1 MISSR
6 DLLQEQKRI
15 NRERREEKRRF
26 MRLRIAALHGEG
38 LPTQAISERLQL
50 YRGSVLDVMRE
61 LGLVPH
67 TGVRP

>member
-1 MISSR
+1 
-6 DLLQEQKRI
+6 
-15 NRERREEKRRF
+15 
-26 MRLRIAALHGEG
+26 